1 MAYLVLARKWRPRD
15 WEGLVGQEHVT
26 ATLKNAIQ
34 HNRLAHAY
42 LFTGPRGV
50 GKTSAAR
57 VLAKSLNC
65 ESGPTLTPCNQCS
78 NCREITESRS
88 VDVFEIDGASNRGI
102 EEVRNL
108 RENIRYS
115 PAKGK
120 YRIYIIDEVHML
132 TTEAFNALLKT
143 LEEPPDHVVM
153 IFATT
158 EPHKIPATILSRCQR
173 FDFRRIPL
181 QGILDQLRLICRSEN
196 VGIDE
201 EALHLIARKADGSMR
216 DSQSV
221 LDQMISYT
229 GKAITGPDVIQ
240 ALGLI
245 EQEVFFELTDCIIS
259 RDTGRA
265 LNLVDKAIAR
275 GYDLEE
281 FWSGLASHLRNALI
295 ISMGGS
301 MDLIEASEPDRKRYQ
316 ELAADLPAEDLIRL
330 IRITADASLGLKRNP
345 NARIPIETA
354 VVRMT
359 RLDRTVRIEELLAGL
374 AEIQALGTQVH
385 TRHHPHA
392 GPEKGGQDSAEPQK
406 KNPGEPVPVKGGGPE
421 PPAVTDAAGQPNPV
435 PDGPVRFETIKMRLE
450 DIVEHAKKSRITI
463 GSFLQEG
470 VPVRLDGHV
479 LEIGFANSNGFH
491 VDAIMRCKGIVGAAL
506 KDVLGREL
514 PFRCIRGDF
523 NRTAGGPGNADSGTG
538 GQDRQN
544 ATVKK
549 LITDFD
555 AEFVE

>member
-1 MAYLVLARKWRPRD
+1 VLARKWRPLD

-26 ATLKNAIQ
+26 ATLKNAIR

-132 TTEAFNALLKT
+132 TPEAFNALLKT
-143 LEEPPDHVVM
+143 LEEPPEHVVM

-173 FDFRRIPL
+173 FDFRRMAHEDII
-181 QGILDQLRLICRSEN
+181 GQLRLICKSEN
-196 VGIDE
+196 VEIDE

-245 EQEVFFELTDCIIS
+245 EQEVFFELTDCII
-259 RDTGRA
+259 RGDTGKA
-265 LNLVDKAIAR
+265 LDLLDRAIAR

-281 FWSGLASHLRNALI
+281 FWSGLASHLRNALVL
-295 ISMGGS
+295 SMGGAV
-301 MDLIEASEPDRKRYQ
+301 DLVEASEPDRKRYQ
-316 ELAADLPAEDLIRL
+316 ELAAELPAEDLIRL
-330 IRITADASLGLKRNP
+330 IRITADASLSLKRNP

-359 RLDRTVRIEELLAGL
+359 KLDRTVRIEDLLAGL
-374 AEIQALGTQVH
+374 AEIQAQGTQAH
-385 TRHHPHA
+385 SRQHPHT
-392 GPEKGGQDSAEPQK
+392 GSETGGQESAEPLK
-406 KNPGEPVPVKGGGPE
+406 KNPVDPIPVKTGGTE
-421 PPAVTDAAGQPNPV
+421 PPVVSGASGSRNPA
-435 PDGPVRFETIKMRLE
+435 PDGPLTFETVQKRWE
-450 DIVEHAKKSRITI
+450 EIVEHAKKGRITI
-463 GSFLQEG
+463 GSFLKEG
-470 VPVRLDGHV
+470 VPVRLDGSV

-491 VDAIMRCKGIVGAAL
+491 VDAIMRCKGIVAAAL

-514 PFRCIRGDF
+514 PFRCIRGEF
-523 NRTAGGPGNADSGTG
+523 SRSAGGSGDADG
-538 GQDRQN
+538 GPVDQDRQN
-544 ATVKK
+544 ATIQK
-549 LITDFD
+549 LISDFD
-555 AEFVE
+555 AEVVD